1 MTLALLVTAVTG
13 AWAQLTLDI
22 NGTSATLK
30 WGSSSDGSS
39 QYEPMVGFYDPNTG
53 ARAQGLEDIQTL
65 TIDASCQNHTL
76 KILASLFDGFS
87 SLKTINN
94 IENLK
99 TEGVTNMNS
108 MFIRCFSLQSLDL
121 SSFNTASVTDM
132 NSMFNC
138 CMALQSLDLS
148 SFNTASVTDMG
159 DMFSQCSSLQSLDLS
174 SFNTASVTD
183 MNHMFYKCSSLQS
196 LDLSSFNTASVTY
209 MGDMFSDCS
218 NLENIYVGDGW
229 STQAVTNGSY
239 VFNNCPKLPG
249 YDGSKTSHE
258 MAKLTTDGGY
268 LKKPEPVVEESVED
282 FKWDAT
288 TKTGTFKMPESDVIV
303 KVEYKSEATVSMN
316 VTGTG
321 GTAKLMDATFQPLA
335 TDAKVKEGE
344 RFVLYLNRQDGY
356 DFTTTFSKGGDT
368 KEYMQEFSEEEYK
381 NYINYA
387 KKEGIPVPLN
397 GALMWVTMPD
407 TDDEALTMTTT
418 FKALQ
423 TYTVLYK
430 TTGSP
435 TEVWARLGITEN
447 DAKVFRAV
455 KMQPDMAMGD
465 GTQVW
470 SLKMQSAFNPE
481 KVGFFTTKEA
491 AEAEGAQTDAATVS
505 QSATNWNN
513 VGSAQYLIIGGEART
528 VYAAFVTDGSKV
540 RIYNEASATFDG
552 TKAADKQGVSYR
564 IAVCQGNNAGT
575 VRTFIP
581 TAPEGKEFGAW
592 IAVKNQQEEI
602 ITDAREIE
610 ISENTT
616 FTAIWLPKQL
626 SVSVNTNN
634 GLDKSQSNIQYGQ
647 TLTLSEPTRRG
658 FAFNGWAVDKTV
670 TENGKLFG
678 RGAAFD
684 MTTPLTADLGL
695 TAQWKHVHEYVKY
708 QISQF
713 GNALKNY
720 QKYNGIFHIAI
731 CNCDDVELVAHE
743 FNPAGKCA
751 CGYEKPG
758 SEQVQLDIAYGR
770 MNGTTFQTY
779 MLGFPEF
786 AKRGDEVKIDAPHMW
801 GGNMQFK
808 KWQYSTNGQNWYDL
822 AAFEIV
828 GFLIPRSMQ
837 VRAIYES
844 NVTEPQLELQSSNY
858 LETTT
863 HDGQTYKMDNILF
876 QMDYKLPDGYK
887 LIDAGIRM
895 GDNAGISYYEQKERK
910 YSYDGEAKAIAI
922 GMLAVASILNGE
934 PQTADMSASEQ
945 YWAEREN
952 SVFDELTPA
961 ALAKKMYESKP
972 VNVPKYDPIYWEAKA
987 KTKGLTGTIATLP
1000 PLRFAQK
1007 NNQQHYIYG
1016 MAYLRYKDRQGKEQ
1030 TIYTPAIAATAKNP
1044 NGSARRALP
1053 TEDEKLDMSTMLAPE
1068 TQLTVN
1074 VDGKYDAQLSDAYGY
1089 GEKAVVTAPDVQG
1102 KQFSYWTTANGA
1114 VFSTSKEVTI
1124 TMNANT
1130 KLNAVYG
1137 AEQKGAAPAITS
1149 ATRNDNGQRIVL
1161 HAIATGDVQEAGFVY
1176 STTNANPTVDEE
1188 GVTKVTA
1195 VSYSSLATNGA
1206 DKIPA
1211 SILDANNCWSLQITP
1226 AEQEQDAVHHVR
1238 AYVKNGNTITYG
1250 DVMDVRLASLKNG
1263 LMMIANVD
1271 AFENG
1276 IETAGI
1282 EALLTQLREEGKL
1295 MAGYAVEVPAGE
1307 YATYYND
1314 KVLKVEDTD
1323 AQLFTVTAIE
1333 DGKAVTEQV
1342 KVAAANTPLLV
1353 MNNSTETK
1361 TFLLLPTEDAAD
1373 QVAVADEFLGTLT
1386 DMTFTEEE
1394 TKAANYYV
1402 CNGKEFIQVRGAGTL
1417 AANRAYL
1424 KVDGTKTAPASIPF
1438 RRSIDGGEG
1447 TTGIDNVNDNL
1458 NDNEATWYDL
1468 GGRKLNGKP
1477 AQKGVYIKNG
1487 KKVVIK

>member
-1 MTLALLVTAVTG
+1 MRKFKRLTLTLALLVTAATG
-13 AWAQLTLDI
+13 AWAEFYLDI
-22 NGTSATLK
+22 DGTSATMK
-30 WGSSSDGSS
+30 WGTPPSEESI
-39 QYEPMVGFYDPNTG
+39 QYDVIGGFYDPNTG
-53 ARAQGLEDIQTL
+53 DFPEVLKEIQTL
-65 TIDASCQNHTL
+65 TIDASCKDHTL
-76 KILASLFDGFS
+76 ETLFCLFFDFN

-94 IENLK
+94 IEKLK
-99 TEGVTNMNS
+99 TEGVTNMQG
-108 MFIRCFSLQSLDL
+108 MF
-121 SSFNTASVTDM
+121 
-132 NSMFNC
+132 
-138 CMALQSLDLS
+138 
-148 SFNTASVTDMG
+148 G
-159 DMFSQCSSLQSLDLS
+159 GCSSLQSLDLS
-174 SFNTASVTD
+174 SFNTASVTN
-183 MNHMFYKCSSLQS
+183 MQSMFSGCSSLQS
-196 LDLSSFNTASVTY
+196 LDLSSFNTASVTNMSY
-209 MGDMFSDCS
+209 MFSDCS
-218 NLENIYVGDGW
+218 KLENIYVGDGW
-229 STQAVTNGSY
+229 STQAVIAGDYMFT
-239 VFNNCPKLPG
+239 NCPKLPG
-249 YDGSKTSHE
+249 YDESKTTFT

-268 LKKPEPVVEESVED
+268 LKKKSEPVVEEPVEG
-282 FKWDAT
+282 FTWDAT
-288 TKTGTFKMPESDVIV
+288 TKTGTFTMPESDVIV

-316 VTGTG
+316 VDGTG

-344 RFVLYLNRQDGY
+344 RFVLYLDRQDGY

-368 KEYMQEFSEEEYK
+368 KEYMQEFSTEEYK

-387 KKEGIPVPLN
+387 KEKGIQVPLN

-407 TDDEALTMTTT
+407 TDDEALTMTTN

-447 DAKVFRAV
+447 NAEVFRAV

-470 SLKMQSAFNPE
+470 SLKMQSAFDPE

-513 VGSAQYLIIGGEART
+513 VNNGAQYLIIGGEART

-575 VRTFIP
+575 VSTFIP

-592 IAVKNQQEEI
+592 IAVKNKQEVI
-602 ITDAREIE
+602 ITDVRDYE

-634 GLDKSQSNIQYGQ
+634 GLDKSQSNIQYGK

-758 SEQVQLDIAYGR
+758 SENVQLDIAYGR
-770 MNGTTFQTY
+770 MNGATFQTY

-801 GGNMQFK
+801 GSNMQFK

-858 LETTT
+858 LEPYTYN
-863 HDGQTYKMDNILF
+863 GQTYKMDNILF

-895 GDNAGISYYEQKERK
+895 GDNAGISYYEQKERR
-910 YSYDGEAKAIAI
+910 YSLDGEAKAIAI
-922 GMLAVASILNGE
+922 GMLTAASILNGE

-987 KTKGLTGTIATLP
+987 KTTGLTGTIATLP

-1016 MAYLRYKDRQGKEQ
+1016 MAYLRYKDKQGKEQ
-1030 TIYTPAIAATAKNP
+1030 AIYTPAIAATAKNP
-1044 NGSARRALP
+1044 NGSVRRAEQA
-1053 TEDEKLDMSTMLAPE
+1053 EDEKLDMSTMLAPE

-1137 AEQKGAAPAITS
+1137 AEQKSAAPAITS

-1161 HAIATGDVQEAGFVY
+1161 HAIATGDVSEAGFVY
-1176 STTNANPTVDEE
+1176 STTNAEPTADAE

-1195 VSYSSLATNGA
+1195 VSYSSLATNGT

-1250 DVMDVRLASLKNG
+1250 DVMDVRLASLKNE

-1295 MAGYAVEVPAGE
+1295 VAGYAVEVPAGE

-1386 DMTFTEEE
+1386 EKTFSDQEMG
-1394 TKAANYYV
+1394 AGDFYV
-1402 CNGKEFIQVRGAGTL
+1402 CNGKEFIKVRGEGTL
-1417 AANRAYL
+1417 AANKAYL
-1424 KVDGTKTAPASIPF
+1424 FVEGNNTPASIPF
-1438 RRSIDGGEG
+1438 RRSIDGNGEG
-1447 TTGIDNVNDNL
+1447 TTSIDASLVNSEEVNSV
-1458 NDNEATWYDL
+1458 WYDL
-1468 GGRKLNGKP
+1468 NGRRLQGKP
-1477 AQKGVYIKNG
+1477 SQKGIYIKNG
-1487 KKVVIK
+1487 KKVVVK

>member
-1 MTLALLVTAVTG
+1 MRKFKRLTMTLALLIMAATG
-13 AWAQLTLDI
+13 AWAQFYIDDI
-22 NGTSATLK
+22 NGTSATMK
-30 WGSSSDGSS
+30 WGTPSNGSIKYDQMS
-39 QYEPMVGFYDPNTG
+39 GFTDEIGGIPQEVTV
-53 ARAQGLEDIQTL
+53 IQTL
-65 TIDASCQNHTL
+65 TIDASCKDHTST
-76 KILASLFDGFS
+76 SLSYLFSGFN

-94 IENLK
+94 IDNLK
-99 TEGVTNMNS
+99 TEGVT
-108 MFIRCFSLQSLDL
+108 
-121 SSFNTASVTDM
+121 DM
-132 NSMFNC
+132 NRMF
-138 CMALQSLDLS
+138 
-148 SFNTASVTDMG
+148 TG
-159 DMFSQCSSLQSLDLS
+159 CSSLQSLDLS
-174 SFNTASVTD
+174 SFNTASVTS
-183 MNHMFYKCSSLQS
+183 MNSMFR
-196 LDLSSFNTASVTY
+196 
-209 MGDMFSDCS
+209 GCS

-229 STQAVTNGSY
+229 STQAVTNGNY
-239 VFNNCPKLPG
+239 MFRDCNKLPG
-249 YDGSKTSHE
+249 YDGTKTSFT

-268 LKKPEPVVEESVED
+268 LKKKSEPVAEEPVED

-288 TKTGTFKMPESDVIV
+288 TKTGTFTMPESDVIV
-303 KVEYKSEATVSMN
+303 KVEYKSEATVSMK
-316 VTGTG
+316 VDGTDG
-321 GTAKLMDATFQPLA
+321 TANTAKLMDATFQPLA

-344 RFVLYLNRQDGY
+344 RFVLYLDRQDGY

-387 KKEGIPVPLN
+387 KENGIPVPLN
-397 GALMWVTMPD
+397 GALMWVIMPD
-407 TDDEALTMTTT
+407 TDDEALTVTTT
-418 FKALQ
+418 FAPLK

-470 SLKMQSAFNPE
+470 SLKMQSAFDP
-481 KVGFFTTKEA
+481 KQVGFFTTKEA
-491 AEAEGAQTDAATVS
+491 AKAEGAQTADATV
-505 QSATNWNN
+505 SATNWNN

-552 TKAADKQGVSYR
+552 TKADDKQGVSYR
-564 IAVCQGNNAGT
+564 IAVCQGNNAGK
-575 VRTFIP
+575 VSTFIP
-581 TAPEGKEFGAW
+581 TTAPEGKEFGAW
-592 IAVKNQQEEI
+592 IAVKDKQEVI
-602 ITDAREIE
+602 ITDVRDYE

-626 SVSVNTNN
+626 SVSVNANN
-634 GLDKSQSNIQYGQ
+634 GLEKSQSNIEYGQ

-670 TENGKLFG
+670 TESGKLFG

-758 SEQVQLDIAYGR
+758 SENVQLDIAYGR

-786 AKRGDEVKIDAPHMW
+786 AKRGEEVKIDAPHMW
-801 GGNMQFK
+801 GSNMQFK
-808 KWQYSTNGQNWYDL
+808 KWQYSTNGQDWYDL

-858 LETTT
+858 LEPYTYN
-863 HDGQTYKMDNILF
+863 GQTYKMDNILF

-895 GDNAGISYYEQKERK
+895 GDNAGISYYEQKERR
-910 YSYDGEAKAIAI
+910 YSLDGEAKAIAI
-922 GMLAVASILNGE
+922 GMLTVASILNGE
-934 PQTADMSASEQ
+934 PQTADMSTSEQ

-952 SVFDELTPA
+952 SVLDELTPA

-987 KTKGLTGTIATLP
+987 KTTGLTGTIATLP

-1016 MAYLRYKDRQGKEQ
+1016 MAYLRYKDKQGMEQ
-1030 TIYTPAIAATAKNP
+1030 AIYTPAIAATAKNP

-1114 VFSTSKEVTI
+1114 VISTSKEVTI

-1137 AEQKGAAPAITS
+1137 AEQKSAAPAITS

-1161 HAIATGDVQEAGFVY
+1161 HAIATGDVSEAGFVY
-1176 STTNANPTVDEE
+1176 STSNAEPTADAE

-1195 VSYSSLATNGA
+1195 VSYSSLATNGV
-1206 DKIPA
+1206 DKLPA

-1250 DVMDVRLASLKNG
+1250 DVMDVRLASLKNE

-1295 MAGYAVEVPAGE
+1295 VAGYAVEVPAGE

-1386 DMTFTEEE
+1386 DMTFTDQE
-1394 TKAANYYV
+1394 TKTANYYV

-1438 RRSIDGGEG
+1438 RRSIDGNGEG
-1447 TTGIDNVNDNL
+1447 TTGIDNLNVND

-1468 GGRKLNGKP
+1468 NGRKLNGKP
-1477 AQKGVYIKNG
+1477 SQKGLYIKNG
-1487 KKVVIK
+1487 RKVVVH

>member
-1 MTLALLVTAVTG
+1 MRKFKRLTLTLALLVTATTG
-13 AWAQLTLDI
+13 AWAQFYLDI
-22 NGTSATLK
+22 DGTSATMK
-30 WGSSSDGSS
+30 CGWGGSIIYS
-39 QYEPMVGFYDPNTG
+39 EDAGFLDPMTG
-53 ARAQGLEDIQTL
+53 LAPQEVTQIQTL
-65 TIDASCQNHTL
+65 TIDASCKDHTSTSL
-76 KILASLFDGFS
+76 SSLFFDFN

-99 TEGVTNMNS
+99 TEGVTNMQR
-108 MFIRCFSLQSLDL
+108 MFSGCFSLQSLDL

-132 NSMFNC
+132 
-138 CMALQSLDLS
+138 
-148 SFNTASVTDMG
+148 G
-159 DMFSQCSSLQSLDLS
+159 YMFSSCSSLQSLDLS
-174 SFNTASVTD
+174 SFNTASVTS
-183 MNHMFYKCSSLQS
+183 MS
-196 LDLSSFNTASVTY
+196 
-209 MGDMFSDCS
+209 DMFGNCS

-229 STQAVTNGSY
+229 STQAVTNGSLM
-239 VFNNCPKLPG
+239 FKNCNKLPG
-249 YDGSKTSHE
+249 YDDSKTSHE

-268 LKKPEPVVEESVED
+268 LKKPEPVVEEPVEG
-282 FKWDAT
+282 FTWDAT
-288 TKTGTFKMPESDVIV
+288 TKTGTFTMPESDVIV

-344 RFVLYLNRQDGY
+344 RFVLYLDRQDGY

-368 KEYMQEFSEEEYK
+368 KEYMQEFSNEEYA

-387 KKEGIPVPLN
+387 KENGIQVPLN

-407 TDDEALTMTTT
+407 TDDEALTMSTT
-418 FKALQ
+418 FAPLQ

-447 DAKVFRAV
+447 NAKVFRAV

-491 AEAEGAQTDAATVS
+491 AEAENALTDAATVS

-592 IAVKNQQEEI
+592 IAVKNKQEEI
-602 ITDAREIE
+602 ITDVRDYE

-626 SVSVNTNN
+626 RVSVNANN

-670 TENGKLFG
+670 TESGKLFG

-684 MTTPLTADLGL
+684 MTTPLTDDLGL

-713 GNALKNY
+713 GDALKNY

-758 SEQVQLDIAYGR
+758 SENVQLDIAYGR

-801 GGNMQFK
+801 GSNMQFK

-858 LETTT
+858 LEPYTYN
-863 HDGQTYKMDNILF
+863 GQTYKMDNILF

-895 GDNAGISYYEQKERK
+895 GDNAGISYYEQKERR
-910 YSYDGEAKAIAI
+910 YSLDGEAKAIAI
-922 GMLAVASILNGE
+922 GMLTAASILNGE

-987 KTKGLTGTIATLP
+987 KTTGLTGTIATLP

-1016 MAYLRYKDRQGKEQ
+1016 MAYLRYKDKQGKEQ
-1030 TIYTPAIAATAKNP
+1030 AIYTPAIAATAKNP
-1044 NGSARRALP
+1044 NGSVRRAEQA
-1053 TEDEKLDMSTMLAPE
+1053 EDEKLDMSTMLAPE

-1137 AEQKGAAPAITS
+1137 AEQKSAAPAITS

-1161 HAIATGDVQEAGFVY
+1161 HAIATGDVSEAGFVY
-1176 STTNANPTVDEE
+1176 STTNAEPTADAE

-1195 VSYSSLATNGA
+1195 VSYSSLATNGT

-1250 DVMDVRLASLKNG
+1250 DVMDVRLASLKNE

-1295 MAGYAVEVPAGE
+1295 VAGYAVEVPAGE

-1386 DMTFTEEE
+1386 EKTFSDQEMG
-1394 TKAANYYV
+1394 AGDFYV
-1402 CNGKEFIQVRGAGTL
+1402 CNGKEFVKVRGEGTL
-1417 AANRAYL
+1417 AANKAYL
-1424 KVDGTKTAPASIPF
+1424 FVEGNNTPASIPF
-1438 RRSIDGGEG
+1438 RRSIDGEGEG
-1447 TTGIDNVNDNL
+1447 TTGLDASLVNSEEVNSV
-1458 NDNEATWYDL
+1458 WYDL
-1468 GGRKLNGKP
+1468 NGRRLQGKP
-1477 AQKGVYIKNG
+1477 SQKGIYIKNG
-1487 KKVVIK
+1487 KKIVVK

>member
-1 MTLALLVTAVTG
+1 MTLALLITAVSG
-13 AWAQLTLDI
+13 AWAQFYIDDI

-30 WGSSSDGSS
+30 WGGDLSDGSI
-39 QYEPMVGFYDPNTG
+39 QYNANGGFIDEMTSDPLQEVTV
-53 ARAQGLEDIQTL
+53 IQTL
-65 TIDASCQNHTL
+65 TIDASCKNHTST
-76 KILASLFDGFS
+76 SLSYLFSGFN

-99 TEGVTNMNS
+99 TAGVTIM
-108 MFIRCFSLQSLDL
+108 R
-121 SSFNTASVTDM
+121 A
-132 NSMFNC
+132 
-138 CMALQSLDLS
+138 
-148 SFNTASVTDMG
+148 
-159 DMFSQCSSLQSLDLS
+159 MFSGCSSLQSLDLS
-174 SFNTASVTD
+174 SFNTASVTS
-183 MNHMFYKCSSLQS
+183 MNSMFR
-196 LDLSSFNTASVTY
+196 
-209 MGDMFSDCS
+209 GCS

-229 STQAVTNGSY
+229 STQAVTNGTNM
-239 VFNNCPKLPG
+239 FKNCSKLPG
-249 YDGSKTSHE
+249 YDASKTSHA

-268 LKKPEPVVEESVED
+268 LKKKSEPVAEEPVED

-288 TKTGTFKMPESDVIV
+288 TKTGTFKMPESDVLV
-303 KVEYKSEATVSMN
+303 KVEYKSEATVSMD

-344 RFVLYLNRQDGY
+344 RFVLYLDRQDGY

-387 KKEGIPVPLN
+387 KENGIQVPLN

-418 FKALQ
+418 FAPLK

-435 TEVWARLGITEN
+435 TEVWVRLGITEN
-447 DAKVFRAV
+447 NAQVFRAV

-481 KVGFFTTKEA
+481 KVGFFTTKDA
-491 AEAEGAQTDAATVS
+491 AQAEGAQTDHATVS
-505 QSATNWNN
+505 QSATDWYN

-592 IAVKNQQEEI
+592 IAVKNKQEEI
-602 ITDAREIE
+602 ITNVRDYD

-626 SVSVNTNN
+626 RVSVNANN
-634 GLDKSQSNIQYGQ
+634 GLDKSQSNIQYGK

-670 TENGKLFG
+670 TESGKLFG

-713 GNALKNY
+713 GDALKNY

-758 SEQVQLDIAYGR
+758 SENVQLDIAYGH

-779 MLGFPEF
+779 MLGFPEY

-801 GGNMQFK
+801 GSNMQFK

-858 LETTT
+858 LEPYTNN
-863 HDGQTYKMDNILF
+863 GQTYKMDNILF

-895 GDNAGISYYEQKERK
+895 GDNAGISYYEQKERR
-910 YSYDGEAKAIAI
+910 YSFDGEAKAIAI
-922 GMLAVASILNGE
+922 GMLTAVSILNGE
-934 PQTADMSASEQ
+934 PTTADMSASEQ

-1016 MAYLRYKDRQGKEQ
+1016 MAYLRYKDKQGKEQ
-1030 TIYTPAIAATAKNP
+1030 AIYTPAIAATAQKP

-1130 KLNAVYG
+1130 KLKAVYG
-1137 AEQKGAAPAITS
+1137 AEQKSAAPAITS

-1161 HAIATGDVQEAGFVY
+1161 HAIATGDVSEAGFVY

-1238 AYVKNGNTITYG
+1238 AYVRNGNTITYG
-1250 DVMDVRLASLKNG
+1250 DVMDVRLASLKNE

-1295 MAGYAVEVPAGE
+1295 VAGYAVEVPAGE

-1353 MNNSTETK
+1353 MNNSAETK

-1386 DMTFTEEE
+1386 DITFTEEE
-1394 TKAANYYV
+1394 TKTANYYV

-1424 KVDGTKTAPASIPF
+1424 KVTGNNTPASIPF
-1438 RRSIDGGEG
+1438 RRSIDGNGEG
-1447 TTGIDNVNDNL
+1447 TTGINNVNDNL
-1458 NDNEATWYDL
+1458 NDNDAAWYDL

-1477 AQKGVYIKNG
+1477 AQKGIYIKNG
-1487 KKVVIK
+1487 KKVVVK

>member
-1 MTLALLVTAVTG
+1 MTLALLITAVSG
-13 AWAQLTLDI
+13 AWAQYNIHIDFQDQTYNPNETNFLCEIRNELEYEANVKGTLELSVDGALKATIDVDGIMFQGKIEPGVDAGDHTYSAVFKPERGVECMANGNFTI
-22 NGTSATLK
+22 NKASAEIEYNGPTSINLGVGESTELDAKIIDGGEAVLSY
-30 WGSSSDGSS
+30 SSSDASVVSITKELSFRYNIEAKAAGTATITFSLADKN
-39 QYEPMVGFYDPNTG
+39 YN
-53 ARAQGLEDIQTL
+53 AED
-65 TIDASCQNHTL
+65 
-76 KILASLFDGFS
+76 
-87 SLKTINN
+87 KTI
-94 IENLK
+94 
-99 TEGVTNMNS
+99 TVTVK
-108 MFIRCFSLQSLDL
+108 
-121 SSFNTASVTDM
+121 SS
-132 NSMFNC
+132 
-138 CMALQSLDLS
+138 
-148 SFNTASVTDMG
+148 
-159 DMFSQCSSLQSLDLS
+159 
-174 SFNTASVTD
+174 
-183 MNHMFYKCSSLQS
+183 
-196 LDLSSFNTASVTY
+196 
-209 MGDMFSDCS
+209 
-218 NLENIYVGDGW
+218 E
-229 STQAVTNGSY
+229 
-239 VFNNCPKLPG
+239 
-249 YDGSKTSHE
+249 
-258 MAKLTTDGGY
+258 
-268 LKKPEPVVEESVED
+268 EPVED
-282 FKWDAT
+282 FTWDAT
-288 TKTGTFKMPESDVIV
+288 TKTGTFTMPASDVIV

-316 VTGTG
+316 VTGEG

-335 TDAKVKEGE
+335 ADAKVKEGE

-356 DFTTTFSKGGDT
+356 DFTTEFSKGGDT
-368 KEYMQEFSEEEYK
+368 KEYMQEFSNEEYK
-381 NYINYA
+381 NYVNYA
-387 KKEGIPVPLN
+387 KEKGIQVPLN
-397 GALMWVTMPD
+397 DALMWVTMPD
-407 TDDEALTMTTT
+407 TDDEPLTMTTT
-418 FKALQ
+418 FAPLK

-435 TEVWARLGITEN
+435 TEVWARLGITEK

-481 KVGFFTTKEA
+481 KVGFFTTKDD
-491 AEAEGAQTDAATVS
+491 AEAEGAQTATATVS
-505 QSATNWNN
+505 QSAEDWNPVN
-513 VGSAQYLIIGGEART
+513 GAQYLIIGGEART

-564 IAVCQGNNAGT
+564 IAVCQGNNAGK
-575 VRTFIP
+575 VSTFIP

-592 IAVKNQQEEI
+592 IAVKDKQEEI

-634 GLDKSQSNIQYGQ
+634 GLDKSQSNIQYGEK
-647 TLTLSEPTRRG
+647 LTLSEPTRRG

-758 SEQVQLDIAYGR
+758 SENVQLDIAYGR

-779 MLGFPEF
+779 MLGFPEIV
-786 AKRGDEVKIDAPHMW
+786 KRGDEVKIDAPHMW
-801 GGNMQFK
+801 GSNMQFK
-808 KWQYSTNGQNWYDL
+808 KWQYSTNKGQNWYDL

-863 HDGQTYKMDNILF
+863 HEGQTYKMDNILF

-934 PQTADMSASEQ
+934 PTTADMSASEQ

-1030 TIYTPAIAATAKNP
+1030 VIYTDAIAATANDPKR
-1044 NGSARRALP
+1044 SARRAEP
-1053 TEDEKLDMSTMLAPE
+1053 AEDKDEKLDMSTMLAPE

-1149 ATRNDNGQRIVL
+1149 ATRDDNGQRIVL
-1161 HAIATGDVQEAGFVY
+1161 HAIATGEVQEAGFVY

-1188 GVTKVTA
+1188 GVTTVTA
-1195 VSYSSLATNGA
+1195 VSYSNLATNGA

-1226 AEQEQDAVHHVR
+1226 AEQDAVHHVR
-1238 AYVKNGNTITYG
+1238 AYVRNGNTITYG

-1295 MAGYAVEVPAGE
+1295 VAGYAVEVPAGE

-1373 QVAVADEFLGTLT
+1373 QVAVANEFLGTLT
-1386 DMTFTEEE
+1386 DMTFTAQE
-1394 TKAANYYV
+1394 TKTANYYV

-1447 TTGIDNVNDNL
+1447 TTGIDNVNVNA
-1458 NDNEATWYDL
+1458 NDNEAAWYDL

>member
-1 MTLALLVTAVTG
+1 MTLALLVTAATG
-13 AWAQLTLDI
+13 AWAELYLDI
-22 NGTSATLK
+22 NGTSATMK
-30 WGSSSDGSS
+30 WGWSESIIYNEDAGFIDPMTGSAP
-39 QYEPMVGFYDPNTG
+39 QEVT
-53 ARAQGLEDIQTL
+53 QIQTL
-65 TIDASCQNHTL
+65 TIDASCKDHTSKSL
-76 KILASLFDGFS
+76 SSLFNGFY

-99 TEGVTNMNS
+99 TEGVTNMRN
-108 MFIRCFSLQSLDL
+108 MFNTCAELQSLDLSSFNTESVTNMNYMFSYCSSLQSLDL
-121 SSFNTASVTDM
+121 SSFNTASVTEM
-132 NSMFNC
+132 SYMFY
-138 CMALQSLDLS
+138 
-148 SFNTASVTDMG
+148 
-159 DMFSQCSSLQSLDLS
+159 QCSSLQSLDLS
-174 SFNTASVTD
+174 SFNTASVTE
-183 MNHMFYKCSSLQS
+183 MSYMFYQCSSLQS
-196 LDLSSFNTASVTY
+196 LDLSSFNTASVTF
-209 MGDMFSDCS
+209 MGDMFGNCS
-218 NLENIYVGDGW
+218 NLENIYVSDGW
-229 STQAVTNGSY
+229 STQAVINGALM
-239 VFNNCPKLPG
+239 FMNCPKLPG

-268 LKKPEPVVEESVED
+268 LKKPEPVVEEPVED

-303 KVEYKSEATVSMN
+303 KVEYKSEATVSMK
-316 VTGTG
+316 VDGTG
-321 GTAKLMDATFQPLA
+321 GTAKQMDATFQPLK

-368 KEYMQEFSEEEYK
+368 KEYMQEFSSEEYK

-387 KKEGIPVPLN
+387 KENGIPVPLN

-418 FKALQ
+418 FAPLQ

-447 DAKVFRAV
+447 DAQVFRAV

-470 SLKMQSAFNPE
+470 SLKMQSAFDP
-481 KVGFFTTKEA
+481 KQVGFFTTKEA
-491 AEAEGAQTDAATVS
+491 AEAEGAQTDAAKV
-505 QSATNWNN
+505 SATDWNN
-513 VGSAQYLIIGGEART
+513 VNGGQYLIIGGEART

-552 TKAADKQGVSYR
+552 TKADDKQGVSYR
-564 IAVCQGNNAGT
+564 IAVCQGNNAGA

-592 IAVKNQQEEI
+592 IAVKNQREEI
-602 ITDAREIE
+602 ITDVRDYE

-626 SVSVNTNN
+626 RVSVNANN

-670 TENGKLFG
+670 TESGKLFG

-695 TAQWKHVHEYVKY
+695 TAQWKHVHEYIKY

-713 GNALKNY
+713 GDALKNY

-758 SEQVQLDIAYGR
+758 SENVKLDIAYGH
-770 MNGTTFQTY
+770 MSGTTFQTY
-779 MLGFPEF
+779 MLGLPEYV
-786 AKRGDEVKIDAPHMW
+786 KRGDEVKIDAPHMW
-801 GGNMQFK
+801 GSNMQFK

-844 NVTEPQLELQSSNY
+844 NVTQPQLELQSSNY
-858 LETTT
+858 LEPYT

-895 GDNAGISYYEQKERK
+895 GDNAGISYYEQKERR

-922 GMLAVASILNGE
+922 GMLAAASILSGE
-934 PQTADMSASEQ
+934 PQTADMSTSEQ

-952 SVFDELTPA
+952 SVLDELTPA

-1016 MAYLRYKDRQGKEQ
+1016 MAYLRYKDKQGMEQ
-1030 TIYTPAIAATAKNP
+1030 AIYTPAIAATAKNP

-1137 AEQKGAAPAITS
+1137 AEQKSAAPAITS

-1161 HAIATGDVQEAGFVY
+1161 HAIATGDVSEAGFVY
-1176 STTNANPTVDEE
+1176 STTNAEPTADAE

-1195 VSYSSLATNGA
+1195 VSYSSLATNGN
-1206 DKIPA
+1206 DKVPA

-1250 DVMDVRLASLKNG
+1250 DVMDVRLASLKNE

-1295 MAGYAVEVPAGE
+1295 VAGYAVEVPAGE

-1361 TFLLLPTEDAAD
+1361 TFLLMPTEDAAD

-1386 DMTFTEEE
+1386 DLTFTDQE
-1394 TKAANYYV
+1394 TKTANYYV

-1417 AANRAYL
+1417 AANKAYL
-1424 KVDGTKTAPASIPF
+1424 KVTGTKTAPASIPF

-1447 TTGIDNVNDNL
+1447 TTGINNVNDNL

-1487 KKVVIK
+1487 KKVVVK

>member
-1 MTLALLVTAVTG
+1 MTLALLVMVVSG
-13 AWAQLTLDI
+13 AWAKFYIDI
-22 NGTSATLK
+22 DGTSATLK
-30 WGSSSDGSS
+30 WGEHSDASI
-39 QYEPMVGFYDPNTG
+39 QYDVMGGFYDPNTG
-53 ARAQGLEDIQTL
+53 DFPQVLTEIQTL
-65 TIDASCQNHTL
+65 TIDASCKDHTL
-76 KILASLFDGFS
+76 ETLFCLFYDFN

-99 TEGVTNMNS
+99 TEGVTNM
-108 MFIRCFSLQSLDL
+108 Q
-121 SSFNTASVTDM
+121 A
-132 NSMFNC
+132 
-138 CMALQSLDLS
+138 
-148 SFNTASVTDMG
+148 
-159 DMFSQCSSLQSLDLS
+159 MFSGCSSLQSLDLS
-174 SFNTASVTD
+174 SFNTASVTN
-183 MNHMFYKCSSLQS
+183 MQAMFSGCSSLQS
-196 LDLSSFNTASVTY
+196 LDLSSFNTASVTNMSY
-209 MGDMFSDCS
+209 MFENCS

-229 STQAVTNGSY
+229 STQAVTYGN
-239 VFNNCPKLPG
+239 FMFDNCSKLPG
-249 YDGSKTSHE
+249 YDGSKTSFA

-268 LKKPEPVVEESVED
+268 LKKKSEPVAEEPVEG
-282 FKWDAT
+282 FTWDAK
-288 TKTGTFKMPESDVIV
+288 TKTGTFTMPESDVIV

-316 VTGTG
+316 VDGEG
-321 GTAKLMDATFQPLA
+321 GTAELMDATFQPLA
-335 TDAKVKEGE
+335 TNVKVKEGE

-368 KEYMQEFSEEEYK
+368 KEYMQEFSNEEYA

-387 KKEGIPVPLN
+387 KEKGIKVPLN

-418 FKALQ
+418 FAPLK

-435 TEVWARLGITEN
+435 TEVWVRLGITEN
-447 DAKVFRAV
+447 NAQVFRAV

-470 SLKMQSAFNPE
+470 SLKMQSAFDPQQ
-481 KVGFFTTKEA
+481 VGFFTTKEA
-491 AEAEGAQTDAATVS
+491 AEAEGAHTDAATVS

-513 VGSAQYLIIGGEART
+513 AGDGAQYLIIGGEART

-564 IAVCQGNNAGT
+564 IAVCQGNNAGK
-575 VRTFIP
+575 VSTFIP

-592 IAVKNQQEEI
+592 IAVKNKQEEI
-602 ITDAREIE
+602 ITDVRDYE

-626 SVSVNTNN
+626 RVSVNTNN

-670 TENGKLFG
+670 TESGKLFG

-713 GNALKNY
+713 GDALKDY

-758 SEQVQLDIAYGR
+758 SENVQLDIAYGR

-801 GGNMQFK
+801 GSNMQFK

-844 NVTEPQLELQSSNY
+844 NVTQPQLELQSSNY
-858 LETTT
+858 LEPYTYN
-863 HDGQTYKMDNILF
+863 GQTYKMDNILF

-895 GDNAGISYYEQKERK
+895 GDNAGISYYEQKERR
-910 YSYDGEAKAIAI
+910 YSFDGEAKAIAI
-922 GMLAVASILNGE
+922 GMLAAVSILNGE
-934 PQTADMSASEQ
+934 PTTADMSASEQ

-952 SVFDELTPA
+952 SVFDELTPD

-1016 MAYLRYKDRQGKEQ
+1016 MAYMRYKDKQGKEQ
-1030 TIYTPAIAATAKNP
+1030 AIYTPAIAATAKDP
-1044 NGSARRALP
+1044 KRSVRRAELA
-1053 TEDEKLDMSTMLAPE
+1053 EDEKLDMSTMLAPE

-1161 HAIATGDVQEAGFVY
+1161 HAIATGDVSEAGFLY

-1195 VSYSSLATNGA
+1195 VSYSNLATNGA

-1295 MAGYAVEVPAGE
+1295 VAGYAVEVPAGE

-1386 DMTFTEEE
+1386 DLTFTAEEMK
-1394 TKAANYYV
+1394 TANYYV

-1447 TTGIDNVNDNL
+1447 TTGINNVNDNL
-1458 NDNEATWYDL
+1458 NDNDAAWYDL

-1487 KKVVIK
+1487 KKVIVK

>member
-1 MTLALLVTAVTG
+1 MRKFKRLTMTLALLIMAVSG
-13 AWAQLTLDI
+13 AWAEFYIDDI

-30 WGSSSDGSS
+30 WGTPPSDESI
-39 QYEPMVGFYDPNTG
+39 QYDVMGGFIDPMTG
-53 ARAQGLEDIQTL
+53 DFPQQLTGIQTI
-65 TIDASCQNHTL
+65 TIDASCKDHTL
-76 KILASLFDGFS
+76 ETLFCLFHDFN

-99 TEGVTNMNS
+99 TEGVTNMQA
-108 MFIRCFSLQSLDL
+108 MF
-121 SSFNTASVTDM
+121 
-132 NSMFNC
+132 
-138 CMALQSLDLS
+138 
-148 SFNTASVTDMG
+148 G
-159 DMFSQCSSLQSLDLS
+159 HCSSLQSLDLS
-174 SFNTASVTD
+174 SFNTASVT
-183 MNHMFYKCSSLQS
+183 NIQSMFSGCSSLQS
-196 LDLSSFNTASVTY
+196 LDLSSFNTASVTNMTY
-209 MGDMFSDCS
+209 MFENCS

-229 STQAVTNGSY
+229 STQAVTNGN
-239 VFNNCPKLPG
+239 FMFDNCPKLPG
-249 YDGSKTSHE
+249 YDASKTSHA

-268 LKKPEPVVEESVED
+268 LKKKSEPVVEEPVED
-282 FKWDAT
+282 FTWDAT
-288 TKTGTFKMPESDVIV
+288 TKTGTFTMPESDVIV

-316 VTGTG
+316 VDGTG

-335 TDAKVKEGE
+335 TNVKVKEGE
-344 RFVLYLNRQDGY
+344 QFVLYLDRQDGY
-356 DFTTTFSKGGDT
+356 DFTTTFCKGGDT
-368 KEYMQEFSEEEYK
+368 KEYMQEFSNEEYK

-387 KKEGIPVPLN
+387 KEKGIQVPLN

-418 FKALQ
+418 FAPLK

-435 TEVWARLGITEN
+435 EEVWARLGITEN
-447 DAKVFRAV
+447 NAQVFRAV

-470 SLKMQSAFNPE
+470 SLKMQSAFDPE
-481 KVGFFTTKEA
+481 QVGFFTTKDA
-491 AEAEGAQTDAATVS
+491 AEAEGAQTDHATVS
-505 QSATNWNN
+505 QNATNWYN

-581 TAPEGKEFGAW
+581 TAPEGKQFGAW
-592 IAVKNQQEEI
+592 IAVKNKQEEI
-602 ITDAREIE
+602 ITDVRDYD

-626 SVSVNTNN
+626 RVSVNANN

-670 TENGKLFG
+670 TESGKLFG

-713 GNALKNY
+713 GDALKNY

-758 SEQVQLDIAYGR
+758 SENVQLDIAYGC
-770 MNGTTFQTY
+770 MNGTTFKTY

-801 GGNMQFK
+801 GSNMQFK

-858 LETTT
+858 LEPYTYN
-863 HDGQTYKMDNILF
+863 GQTYKVDNILF

-895 GDNAGISYYEQKERK
+895 GDNAGISYYEQKERR
-910 YSYDGEAKAIAI
+910 YSFDGEAKAIAI
-922 GMLAVASILNGE
+922 GMLAAVSILNGE
-934 PQTADMSASEQ
+934 PTTADMSASEQ

-987 KTKGLTGTIATLP
+987 KTTGLTGTIATLP

-1016 MAYLRYKDRQGKEQ
+1016 MAYLRYKDKQGKEQ
-1030 TIYTPAIAATAKNP
+1030 TIYTDAIAATAKNP

-1137 AEQKGAAPAITS
+1137 AEQKSAAPAIIS

-1161 HAIATGDVQEAGFVY
+1161 HAIATGDVSEAGFVY
-1176 STTNANPTVDEE
+1176 STTNAEPTADAE

-1206 DKIPA
+1206 DKMPA

-1250 DVMDVRLASLKNG
+1250 DVMDVRLASLKNE

-1295 MAGYAVEVPAGE
+1295 VAGYAVEVPAGE

-1386 DMTFTEEE
+1386 DMTFTVEE
-1394 TKAANYYV
+1394 TKTANYYV
-1402 CNGKEFIQVRGAGTL
+1402 CNGKEFIKVRGAGTL
-1417 AANRAYL
+1417 AANKAYL
-1424 KVDGTKTAPASIPF
+1424 KVDGNAPASIPF
-1438 RRSIDGGEG
+1438 RRSIDGNGEG
-1447 TTGIDNVNDNL
+1447 TTGIDNVNPNPNA
-1458 NDNEATWYDL
+1458 NDNEAAWYDL

-1487 KKVVIK
+1487 KKVVVK

>member
-1 MTLALLVTAVTG
+1 MKTISRYIMTLALLITAVTG
-13 AWAQLTLDI
+13 AWAQFYIDDI
-22 NGTSATLK
+22 NGTSATLM
-30 WGSSSDGSS
+30 WGEPPSEESI
-39 QYEPMVGFYDPNTG
+39 QYDVMGGFIDPNTG
-53 ARAQGLEDIQTL
+53 DFPQVLKEIQTL
-65 TIDASCQNHTL
+65 TIDASCKDHTL
-76 KILASLFDGFS
+76 ETLFCLFYDFN

-94 IENLK
+94 IEKLK
-99 TEGVTNMNS
+99 TEGVTNM
-108 MFIRCFSLQSLDL
+108 Q
-121 SSFNTASVTDM
+121 
-132 NSMFNC
+132 
-138 CMALQSLDLS
+138 
-148 SFNTASVTDMG
+148 G
-159 DMFSQCSSLQSLDLS
+159 MFSGCSSLQSLDLS
-174 SFNTASVTD
+174 SFNTASVTN
-183 MNHMFYKCSSLQS
+183 MSYMFE
-196 LDLSSFNTASVTY
+196 
-209 MGDMFSDCS
+209 DCS

-229 STQAVTNGSY
+229 STQAVTHGD
-239 VFNNCPKLPG
+239 FMFTNCKKLPG
-249 YDGSKTSHE
+249 YDDSKTSYT

-268 LKKPEPVVEESVED
+268 LKKKSEPVVEEPVEG
-282 FKWDAT
+282 FTWDAK
-288 TKTGTFKMPESDVIV
+288 TKTGTFTMPESDVIV

-344 RFVLYLNRQDGY
+344 RFVLYLDRQDGY

-368 KEYMQEFSEEEYK
+368 KEYMQEFSNEEYA

-387 KKEGIPVPLN
+387 KEKGIQVPLN

-418 FKALQ
+418 FAALQ

-435 TEVWARLGITEN
+435 TEVWVRLGITEN
-447 DAKVFRAV
+447 NAQVFRAV

-481 KVGFFTTKEA
+481 RVGFFTTKEA
-491 AEAEGAQTDAATVS
+491 AEAEGAQTATATVS
-505 QSATNWNN
+505 QSATNWNDVN
-513 VGSAQYLIIGGEART
+513 GAQYLIIGGEART

-592 IAVKNQQEEI
+592 IAVKDKQEEI
-602 ITDAREIE
+602 ITGVRDYE

-626 SVSVNTNN
+626 RVSVNTNN

-670 TENGKLFG
+670 TESGKLFG

-713 GNALKNY
+713 GDALKNY

-758 SEQVQLDIAYGR
+758 SENVQLDIAYGR

-801 GGNMQFK
+801 GSNMQFK

-858 LETTT
+858 LEPYTYN
-863 HDGQTYKMDNILF
+863 GQTYKMDNILF

-895 GDNAGISYYEQKERK
+895 GDNAGISYYEQKERR
-910 YSYDGEAKAIAI
+910 YSFDGEAKAIAI
-922 GMLAVASILNGE
+922 GMLTAVSILNGE
-934 PQTADMSASEQ
+934 PTTADMSASEQ

-952 SVFDELTPA
+952 SVLDELTPA
-961 ALAKKMYESKP
+961 ELAKKMYESKP

-987 KTKGLTGTIATLP
+987 KTTGLTGTIATLP

-1016 MAYLRYKDRQGKEQ
+1016 MAYLRYKDKQGKEQ
-1030 TIYTPAIAATAKNP
+1030 AIYTPAIAATAKNP
-1044 NGSARRALP
+1044 NGSVRRALP

-1137 AEQKGAAPAITS
+1137 AEQKSAAPAITS

-1161 HAIATGDVQEAGFVY
+1161 HAIATGDVSEAGFVY
-1176 STTNANPTVDEE
+1176 STTNAEPTADAE

-1195 VSYSSLATNGA
+1195 VSYSSLATNGG
-1206 DKIPA
+1206 DKMPA

-1250 DVMDVRLASLKNG
+1250 DVMDVRLASLKNE

-1295 MAGYAVEVPAGE
+1295 VAGYAVEVPAGE

-1314 KVLKVEDTD
+1314 KALCVDEAEKENFKLYTVSSVSGDKATLSNAFD
-1323 AQLFTVTAIE
+1323 AAPS
-1333 DGKAVTEQV
+1333 
-1342 KVAAANTPLLV
+1342 NTPFLVYNNTNESKTVLLIPCNEPDLALTV
-1353 MNNSTETK
+1353 
-1361 TFLLLPTEDAAD
+1361 AD
-1373 QVAVADEFLGTLT
+1373 QFLGT
-1386 DMTFTEEE
+1386 MEEKTFTDADM
-1394 TKAANYYV
+1394 AAADYYV
-1402 CNGKEFIQVRGAGTL
+1402 CNGKQFVKVRGAGTL
-1417 AANRAYL
+1417 GANKAYL
-1424 KVDGTKTAPASIPF
+1424 KFVTDQQQSAPQYISI
-1438 RRSIDGGEG
+1438 SGDLGEG
-1447 TTGIDNVNDNL
+1447 TTGIDNLNVNDNL

-1468 GGRKLNGKP
+1468 NGRKLNGKP
-1477 AQKGVYIKNG
+1477 AQKGIYIKNG
-1487 KKVVIK
+1487 KKVVVH

>member
-1 MTLALLVTAVTG
+1 MRKFKRLTMTLALLIMAATG
-13 AWAQLTLDI
+13 AWAQFYIDDI
-22 NGTSATLK
+22 NGTSATMK
-30 WGSSSDGSS
+30 WGTPSNGSIKYDQMS
-39 QYEPMVGFYDPNTG
+39 GFTDEIGGIPQEVTV
-53 ARAQGLEDIQTL
+53 IQTL
-65 TIDASCQNHTL
+65 TIDASCKDHTST
-76 KILASLFDGFS
+76 SLSYLFSGFN

-94 IENLK
+94 IDNLK
-99 TEGVTNMNS
+99 TEGVT
-108 MFIRCFSLQSLDL
+108 
-121 SSFNTASVTDM
+121 DM
-132 NSMFNC
+132 NRMF
-138 CMALQSLDLS
+138 
-148 SFNTASVTDMG
+148 TG
-159 DMFSQCSSLQSLDLS
+159 CSSLQSLDLS
-174 SFNTASVTD
+174 SFNTASVTS
-183 MNHMFYKCSSLQS
+183 MNSMFR
-196 LDLSSFNTASVTY
+196 
-209 MGDMFSDCS
+209 GCS

-229 STQAVTNGSY
+229 STQAVTNGNY
-239 VFNNCPKLPG
+239 MFRDCNKLPG
-249 YDGSKTSHE
+249 YDGTKTSFT

-268 LKKPEPVVEESVED
+268 LKKKSEPVAEEPVED

-288 TKTGTFKMPESDVIV
+288 TKTGTFTMPESDVIV
-303 KVEYKSEATVSMN
+303 KVEYKSEATVSMK
-316 VTGTG
+316 VDGTDG
-321 GTAKLMDATFQPLA
+321 TANTAKLMDATFQPLA

-344 RFVLYLNRQDGY
+344 RFVLYLDRQDGY

-387 KKEGIPVPLN
+387 KENGIPVPLN
-397 GALMWVTMPD
+397 GALMWVIMPD
-407 TDDEALTMTTT
+407 TDDEALTVTTT
-418 FKALQ
+418 FAPLK

-470 SLKMQSAFNPE
+470 SLKMQSAFDP
-481 KVGFFTTKEA
+481 KQVGFFTTKEA
-491 AEAEGAQTDAATVS
+491 AKAEGAQTADATV
-505 QSATNWNN
+505 SATNWNN

-552 TKAADKQGVSYR
+552 TKADDKQGVSYR
-564 IAVCQGNNAGT
+564 IAVCQGNNAGK
-575 VRTFIP
+575 VSTFIP
-581 TAPEGKEFGAW
+581 TTAPEGKEFGAW
-592 IAVKNQQEEI
+592 IAVKDKQEVI
-602 ITDAREIE
+602 ITDVRDYE

-626 SVSVNTNN
+626 SVSVNANN
-634 GLDKSQSNIQYGQ
+634 GLEKSQSNIEYGQ

-670 TENGKLFG
+670 TESGKLFG

-758 SEQVQLDIAYGR
+758 SENVQLDIAYGR

-786 AKRGDEVKIDAPHMW
+786 AKRGEEVKIDAPHMW
-801 GGNMQFK
+801 GSNMQFK
-808 KWQYSTNGQNWYDL
+808 KWQYSTNGQDWYDL

-858 LETTT
+858 LEPYTYN
-863 HDGQTYKMDNILF
+863 GQTYKMDNILF

-895 GDNAGISYYEQKERK
+895 GDNAGISYYEQKERR
-910 YSYDGEAKAIAI
+910 YSLDGEAKAIAI
-922 GMLAVASILNGE
+922 GMLTVASILNGE
-934 PQTADMSASEQ
+934 PQTADMSTSEQ

-952 SVFDELTPA
+952 SVLDELTPA

-987 KTKGLTGTIATLP
+987 KTTGLTGTIATLP

-1016 MAYLRYKDRQGKEQ
+1016 MAYLRYKDKQGMEQ
-1030 TIYTPAIAATAKNP
+1030 AIYTPAIAATAKNP

-1114 VFSTSKEVTI
+1114 VISTSKEVTI

-1137 AEQKGAAPAITS
+1137 AEQKSAAPAITS

-1161 HAIATGDVQEAGFVY
+1161 HAIATGDVSEAGFVY
-1176 STTNANPTVDEE
+1176 STSNAEPTADAE

-1195 VSYSSLATNGA
+1195 VSYSSLATNGV
-1206 DKIPA
+1206 DKLPA

-1250 DVMDVRLASLKNG
+1250 DVMDVRLASLKNE

-1295 MAGYAVEVPAGE
+1295 VAGYAVEVPAGE

-1386 DMTFTEEE
+1386 DMTFTDQE
-1394 TKAANYYV
+1394 TKTANYYV

-1447 TTGIDNVNDNL
+1447 TTGISEEVRVKS
-1458 NDNEATWYDL
+1458 EEFATAPYYDL
-1468 GGRKLNGKP
+1468 NGRKLQGKP
-1477 AQKGVYIKNG
+1477 TQKGVYIQNG
-1487 KKVVIK
+1487 KKVVVK

>member
-1 MTLALLVTAVTG
+1 MTLALLVTAATG
-13 AWAQLTLDI
+13 AWAKAYLYLDI
-22 NGTSATLK
+22 DGTSATLK
-30 WGSSSDGSS
+30 WGEPSNGSIP
-39 QYEPMVGFYDPNTG
+39 YGDMDGFYDPETDG
-53 ARAQGLEDIQTL
+53 FPQVLKEIQTL
-65 TIDASCQNHTL
+65 TIDESCKDHDL
-76 KILASLFDGFS
+76 ESLFRLFADFY

-99 TEGVTNMNS
+99 TEGVTYMNR
-108 MFIRCFSLQSLDL
+108 MFDGCSSLKSLDL
-121 SSFNTASVTDM
+121 SSFNTASVTIM
-132 NSMFNC
+132 SYMFN
-138 CMALQSLDLS
+138 
-148 SFNTASVTDMG
+148 
-159 DMFSQCSSLQSLDLS
+159 QCSSLQSLDLS
-174 SFNTASVTD
+174 SFNTASVTE
-183 MNHMFYKCSSLQS
+183 MYS
-196 LDLSSFNTASVTY
+196 
-209 MGDMFSDCS
+209 MFSDCS
-218 NLENIYVGDGW
+218 DLENIYVGDGW
-229 STQAVTNGSY
+229 STQAVTISDY
-239 VFNNCPKLPG
+239 MFNNCPELPG
-249 YDGSKTSHE
+249 YDESKTSVT

-268 LKKPEPVVEESVED
+268 LKKKSEPVAEEPVKD
-282 FKWDAT
+282 FTWDAT
-288 TKTGTFKMPESDVIV
+288 TKTGTFTMPESDVIV

-316 VTGTG
+316 VDGKG
-321 GTAKLMDATFQPLA
+321 GTAELMDATFQPLK
-335 TDAKVKEGE
+335 DAKVKEGE
-344 RFVLYLNRQDGY
+344 RFVLYLDRQDGY

-368 KEYMQEFSEEEYK
+368 KEYMQEFSNEEYA

-387 KKEGIPVPLN
+387 KENAKEKGIKVPLN

-418 FKALQ
+418 FAPLK

-435 TEVWARLGITEN
+435 TDVWVRLGITEN
-447 DAKVFRAV
+447 NAQVFRAV

-481 KVGFFTTKEA
+481 KVGFFTTKADAEA
-491 AEAEGAQTDAATVS
+491 ANAETATATVS
-505 QSATNWNN
+505 QSATSWNN
-513 VGSAQYLIIGGEART
+513 AGSAQYLIIGGDART

-564 IAVCQGNNAGT
+564 IAVCQGNEAGK
-575 VRTFIP
+575 VSTFIP

-592 IAVKNQQEEI
+592 IAVKNQQEEV
-602 ITDAREIE
+602 ITDAREIN

-626 SVSVNTNN
+626 RVSVNTNN
-634 GLDKSQSNIQYGQ
+634 GLDKSQSNIQYGK

-713 GNALKNY
+713 GDALKDY
-720 QKYNGIFHIAI
+720 QKYNGIVHIAI

-751 CGYEKPG
+751 CGYEKPDA
-758 SEQVQLDIAYGR
+758 ENVQLDIAYGR

-801 GGNMQFK
+801 GSNMQFK

-858 LETTT
+858 LEPYT

-895 GDNAGISYYEQKERK
+895 GDNAGISYYEQKERR
-910 YSYDGEAKAIAI
+910 YSFDGEAKAIAI
-922 GMLAVASILNGE
+922 GMLAAVSILNGE
-934 PQTADMSASEQ
+934 PTTADMSASEQ

-952 SVFDELTPA
+952 SVFDELTPD

-1016 MAYLRYKDRQGKEQ
+1016 MAYMRYKDKQGKEQ
-1030 TIYTPAIAATAKNP
+1030 VIYTPAIAATAKNP
-1044 NGSARRALP
+1044 NGSVRRALP

-1161 HAIATGDVQEAGFVY
+1161 HAIATGDVSEAGFVY

-1188 GVTKVTA
+1188 GVTTVTA
-1195 VSYSSLATNGA
+1195 VSYSSLATNGN

-1226 AEQEQDAVHHVR
+1226 AEQDAVHHVR

-1295 MAGYAVEVPAGE
+1295 LAGYAVEVPAGE

-1386 DMTFTEEE
+1386 DMTFTDEEMG
-1394 TKAANYYV
+1394 AGANYYV

-1447 TTGIDNVNDNL
+1447 TTGINNVNDNL

-1487 KKVVIK
+1487 KKVVVP